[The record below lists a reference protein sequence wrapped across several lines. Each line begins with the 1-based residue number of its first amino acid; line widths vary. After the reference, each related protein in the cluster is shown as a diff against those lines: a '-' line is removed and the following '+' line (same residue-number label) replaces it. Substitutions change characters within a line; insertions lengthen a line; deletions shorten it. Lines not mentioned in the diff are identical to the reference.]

1 MRSGTTLSDVVRVL
15 LADDNEAMLARV
27 AAMLPPSCVVVA
39 AVTDGRAALAAAQQL
54 LPDVI
59 VLDLSMPG
67 LNGIEVAT
75 RVRALGLPSAVV
87 FLTVHDEEELIEAAI
102 EAGGLGY
109 VVKTR
114 LASDLGLAVREARGG
129 RAFVSPV
136 R

>member
-1 MRSGTTLSDVVRVL
+1 MRSGTTSSDLVRVL
-15 LADDNEAMLARV
+15 LADDNESMLARV
-27 AAMLPPSCVVVA
+27 AAMLPPSCNVVG
-39 AVTDGRAALAAAQQL
+39 AVTDGRAALDAAQQL

-59 VLDLSMPG
+59 VLDVSMPG

-75 RVRALGLPSAVV
+75 RLRALGLPAAVV
-87 FLTVHDEEELIEAAI
+87 FLTVHDEEELIQAAI

-114 LASDLGLAVREARGG
+114 LASDLGLAVREARAG
-129 RAFVSPV
+129 RAFISPV

>member
-87 FLTVHDEEELIEAAI
+87 FLTVHDEEELIQAAI

>member
-1 MRSGTTLSDVVRVL
+1 MSDVVRVL

-87 FLTVHDEEELIEAAI
+87 FLTVHDEDELIEAAI

>member
-1 MRSGTTLSDVVRVL
+1 MSDVVRVL

-87 FLTVHDEEELIEAAI
+87 FLTVHDEEELIQAAI

>member
-1 MRSGTTLSDVVRVL
+1 MSDVVRVL